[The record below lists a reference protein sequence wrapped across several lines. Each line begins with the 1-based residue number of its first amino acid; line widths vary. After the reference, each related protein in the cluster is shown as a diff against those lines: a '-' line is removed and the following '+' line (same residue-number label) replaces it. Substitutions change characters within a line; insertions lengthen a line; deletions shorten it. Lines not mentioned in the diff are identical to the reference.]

1 MRDLVSLVKYALKYW
16 PYIVIGLIANGLQVF
31 VGFLIP
37 YLGELIIDDALS
49 VMDQELL
56 IKLSVIMFI
65 AMIVGLGAG
74 LVNNYFS
81 QRVAMYSTADL
92 RLDLFTKIQTLSF
105 NNIDKLKTSKL
116 ITTSTND
123 ITRIQAFFQMLLRII
138 VRAPLMVIVGLLF
151 AINSS
156 IELSQ
161 VLLVSMP
168 LLVILII
175 VVMFIAFPHFRKVQK
190 TIDEL
195 NKVTLE
201 TAKAPRVI
209 KSFVATE
216 HENERFEDVNENFRK
231 VNSAANKI
239 MAFAEPI
246 IMVIFNVTL
255 GGVIAMGAY
264 YAEKGVLLDAN
275 GDPAVG
281 TIFSFTSYSMQIL
294 FGLLMLA
301 MMLIFISRATVS
313 AKRIKDVFREIPDLK
328 NKENAIKDVSLKGN
342 ITFDNVSFGYGTD
355 GNRVL
360 KDLSFTVNAGETIGI
375 IGSTGSGKSSLI
387 HLIPRLYDVCEGR
400 ILVDG
405 EDIKDLDID
414 TLRSQI
420 SVVTQKPTIF
430 SGSIGTNLQQG
441 NQEAGLKEFEQA
453 SMNAS
458 ALEFIESYDD
468 YFNHLTEQDGKNLSG
483 GQKQRISLARA
494 FLKNPKILILDDSTS
509 AVDAQT
515 EQQIIDAIDKIGNDT
530 TSLVIA
536 QKISTIKDM
545 DKILVLN
552 NKGYIDG
559 FDTHENLLKTSE
571 VYKEIALSQIGNGG
585 ASNE

>member
-1 MRDLVSLVKYALKYW
+1 MKDLVSLVKYALKYW
-16 PYIVIGLIANGLQVF
+16 PFIIIGLIANTLQVF

-49 VMDQELL
+49 VMDQDLL
-56 IKLSVIMFI
+56 IKLSVFMFA
-65 AMIVGLGAG
+65 AMLFGLIAG

-81 QRVAMYSTADL
+81 QKVAMFSTADL
-92 RLDLFTKIQTLSF
+92 RLDLFTKIQSLSF

-123 ITRIQAFFQMLLRII
+123 VTRIQAFFQMLLRII
-138 VRAPLMVIVGLLF
+138 VRAPLMVVIGLLF
-151 AINSS
+151 AMNSS
-156 IELSQ
+156 VELSQ

-168 LLVILII
+168 LLIIFIII
-175 VVMFIAFPHFRKVQK
+175 VMVIAFPYFRKVQK
-190 TIDEL
+190 TIDDL
-195 NKVTLE
+195 NKVAFE

-209 KSFVATE
+209 KSFVATDN
-216 HENERFEDVNENFRK
+216 ENVRFEAVNENFRK

-246 IMVIFNVTL
+246 IMVLFNVTL
-255 GGVIAMGAY
+255 GGVIALGAY
-264 YAEKGVLLDAN
+264 YADQGILIDAAGN
-275 GDPAVG
+275 PAVG
-281 TIFSFTSYSMQIL
+281 TIFSFTSYTMQIL

-301 MMLIFISRATVS
+301 MMLIFISRASVS
-313 AKRIKDVFREIPDLK
+313 AKRIKDVFREIPDLQ
-328 NKENAIKDVSLKGN
+328 NSDNALTGVALKGN
-342 ITFDNVSFGYGTD
+342 ITFENVSFGYGTD

-360 KDLSFTVNAGETIGI
+360 KDISFDVKAGETIGI

-405 EDIKDLDID
+405 QDIKDLDID

-420 SVVTQKPTIF
+420 SVVTQTPTIF
-430 SGSIGTNLQQG
+430 SGSIGTNLHQG
-441 NQEAGLKEFEQA
+441 DQSADLKAFENA
-453 SMNAS
+453 SMKAS

-494 FLKNPKILILDDSTS
+494 FLKQPKILILDDSTS
-509 AVDAQT
+509 AVDAHT
-515 EQQIIDAIDKIGNDT
+515 EIQILNSIENIGEET
-530 TSLVIA
+530 TSLIIA